1 MVLNIATFGKGITIS
16 LCVIVYVVKAGQRH
30 IVIDIAG
37 LQRREM
43 YVAMATNNGLSI
55 QHDVLPIF
63 FLEHTYTP
71 WARNPTHAFEKNN
84 HH

>member
-1 MVLNIATFGKGITIS
+1 
-16 LCVIVYVVKAGQRH
+16 QRH

-63 FLEHTYTP
+63 FLE
-71 WARNPTHAFEKNN
+71 
-84 HH
+84 